1 MPAFV
6 STLTFRLIAAGAIV
20 LILLLAVSQCTG
32 QREKAAQATQDARS
46 ATATAE
52 TAQDAAR
59 VVIERSAADVS
70 VDSLVRETAKEID
83 NAATPQDAGRAA
95 RSAICSLP
103 NYSADAACKLR

>member
-6 STLTFRLIAAGAIV
+6 STLAFRLIAAGVIV
-20 LILLLAVSQCTG
+20 FLLLFAMKSCSGSQ
-32 QREKAAQATQDARS
+32 QKVAQATQDARS

-59 VVIERSAADVS
+59 VVIERGASDMS